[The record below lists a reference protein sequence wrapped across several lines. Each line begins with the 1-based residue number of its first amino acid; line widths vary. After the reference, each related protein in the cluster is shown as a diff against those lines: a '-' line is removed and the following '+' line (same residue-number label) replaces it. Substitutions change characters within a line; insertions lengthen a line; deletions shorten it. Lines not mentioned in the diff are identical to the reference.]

1 MDRFLVFFPSRKC
14 IKQVMIN
21 LICYEMCF
29 FHIDSLCSEDW
40 SVKVGRTLVLRDER
54 DHVQTI

>member
-21 LICYEMCF
+21 LMCYEMCF
-29 FHIDSLCSEDW
+29 S
-40 SVKVGRTLVLRDER
+40 TLTVF
-54 DHVQTI
+54 VQEIGQSKWREHLS